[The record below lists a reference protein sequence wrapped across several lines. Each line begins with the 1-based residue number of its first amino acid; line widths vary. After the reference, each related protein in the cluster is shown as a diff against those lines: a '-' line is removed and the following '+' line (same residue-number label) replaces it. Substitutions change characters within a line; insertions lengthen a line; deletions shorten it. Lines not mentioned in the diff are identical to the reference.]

1 MNEGEQ
7 MFGAKKNLSTILLTA
22 WFVVSL
28 LAFLLIGWNFLQG
41 SVYESGREQG
51 HQTRAQIYTDII
63 NKAANDE
70 CNTVFVQ
77 FDRRV
82 DLINV
87 VCLQRLQQQLQQQS
101 VPHQARRKPGL
112 RQGVEMNVS

>member
-7 MFGAKKNLSTILLTA
+7 MFGGKKNLSTILLTA

-41 SVYESGREQG
+41 SVYESGLRTG
-51 HQTRAQIYTDII
+51 ASNASAQIYTDII

-77 FDRRV
+77 FDGRRV

-101 VPHQARRKPGL
+101 VPQASPTEN
-112 RQGVEMNVS
+112 QG

>member
-41 SVYESGREQG
+41 SIYESGLRTG
-51 HQTRAQIYTDII
+51 ASNASAQIYTDII

-77 FDRRV
+77 FDGRRV

-101 VPHQARRKPGL
+101 VPQASPTEN
-112 RQGVEMNVS
+112 QG

>member
-41 SVYESGREQG
+41 SVYESGLRTG
-51 HQTRAQIYTDII
+51 ASNASSQIYTDII

-77 FDRRV
+77 FDGRRV

-101 VPHQARRKPGL
+101 VPQTSPTEN
-112 RQGVEMNVS
+112 QG

>member
-22 WFVVSL
+22 WFFVSL

-41 SVYESGREQG
+41 SVYESGLRTG
-51 HQTRAQIYTDII
+51 ASNASAQIYTDII

-77 FDRRV
+77 FDGRRV

-101 VPHQARRKPGL
+101 VPQASPTEN
-112 RQGVEMNVS
+112 QG

>member
-1 MNEGEQ
+1 MIEGEQ
-7 MFGAKKNLSTILLTA
+7 MFGTKRNLTTILLTT

-28 LAFLLIGWNFLQG
+28 LAFVLIGWNYLQG
-41 SVYESGREQG
+41 TVYQSGLQSG
-51 HQTRAQIYTDII
+51 ASNASAQIYTDII

-77 FDRRV
+77 FDGRRV

-87 VCLQRLQQQLQQQS
+87 VCLQRPQQQIQQQQNA
-101 VPHQARRKPGL
+101 PQADPTEN
-112 RQGVEMNVS
+112 QG

>member
-1 MNEGEQ
+1 

-41 SVYESGREQG
+41 SVYESGLRTG
-51 HQTRAQIYTDII
+51 ASNASAQIYTDII

-77 FDRRV
+77 FDGRRV

-101 VPHQARRKPGL
+101 VPQASPTEN
-112 RQGVEMNVS
+112 QG

>member
-1 MNEGEQ
+1 M
-7 MFGAKKNLSTILLTA
+7 
-22 WFVVSL
+22 VYRVSSGI
-28 LAFLLIGWNFLQG
+28 FISGWNFQG
-41 SVYESGREQG
+41 SVYESGLRTG
-51 HQTRAQIYTDII
+51 ASNASAQIYTDII

-77 FDRRV
+77 FDGRRV

-101 VPHQARRKPGL
+101 VPQASPTEN
-112 RQGVEMNVS
+112 QG

>member
-41 SVYESGREQG
+41 SVYESGLRTGESNAS
-51 HQTRAQIYTDII
+51 AQIYTDII

-77 FDRRV
+77 FDGRRV

-101 VPHQARRKPGL
+101 VPQASPTEN
-112 RQGVEMNVS
+112 QG

>member
-1 MNEGEQ
+1 MNEAEQ

-41 SVYESGREQG
+41 SVYESGLRTG
-51 HQTRAQIYTDII
+51 ASNASAQIYTDII

-77 FDRRV
+77 FDGRRV

-101 VPHQARRKPGL
+101 VPQASPTEN
-112 RQGVEMNVS
+112 QG

>member
-41 SVYESGREQG
+41 SVYESGLRTG
-51 HQTRAQIYTDII
+51 ASNASSQIYTDII

-77 FDRRV
+77 FDGRRV

-101 VPHQARRKPGL
+101 APQASPTEN
-112 RQGVEMNVS
+112 QG

>member
-1 MNEGEQ
+1 MIEGEQ
-7 MFGAKKNLSTILLTA
+7 MFGTKRNLTTILLTT

-28 LAFLLIGWNFLQG
+28 LAFVLIGWNYLQG
-41 SVYESGREQG
+41 TVYQSGLQSG
-51 HQTRAQIYTDII
+51 ASNASAQIYTDII

-77 FDRRV
+77 FDGRRV

-87 VCLQRLQQQLQQQS
+87 VCLQRLQQQIQQQQNA
-101 VPHQARRKPGL
+101 PQADTTEN
-112 RQGVEMNVS
+112 QG

>member
-41 SVYESGREQG
+41 SVYESGLRTG
-51 HQTRAQIYTDII
+51 ASNASAQIYTDII

-77 FDRRV
+77 FDGRRV

-101 VPHQARRKPGL
+101 VPQASPTEN
-112 RQGVEMNVS
+112 QG

>member
-41 SVYESGREQG
+41 SVYESGLRTG
-51 HQTRAQIYTDII
+51 ASNASAQIYTDII

-77 FDRRV
+77 FDGRRV

-87 VCLQRLQQQLQQQS
+87 VCLQRLQQGTRLRSNVNRIKGWICIS
-101 VPHQARRKPGL
+101 V
-112 RQGVEMNVS
+112 

>member
-41 SVYESGREQG
+41 TVYESGLRTG
-51 HQTRAQIYTDII
+51 ASNASAQIYTDII

-77 FDRRV
+77 FDGRRV

-101 VPHQARRKPGL
+101 VPQASPTEN
-112 RQGVEMNVS
+112 QG

>member
-41 SVYESGREQG
+41 SVYESGLRTG
-51 HQTRAQIYTDII
+51 ASNASAQIYTDII

-77 FDRRV
+77 FDGRRV

-101 VPHQARRKPGL
+101 VPQSSPT
-112 RQGVEMNVS
+112 EN

>member
-1 MNEGEQ
+1 MNEGDQ

-41 SVYESGREQG
+41 SVYESGLRTG
-51 HQTRAQIYTDII
+51 ASNASAQIYTDII

-77 FDRRV
+77 FDGRRV

-101 VPHQARRKPGL
+101 VPQASPTEN
-112 RQGVEMNVS
+112 QG

>member
-41 SVYESGREQG
+41 SVYESGLRTG
-51 HQTRAQIYTDII
+51 ASNASAQIYTDII

-77 FDRRV
+77 FDGRRV

-101 VPHQARRKPGL
+101 VPKASPTEN
-112 RQGVEMNVS
+112 QG

>member
-7 MFGAKKNLSTILLTA
+7 MFGAKKNLSVILLTA

-28 LAFLLIGWNFLQG
+28 LALLLIGWNYLQG
-41 SVYESGREQG
+41 TVYQSGLQSG
-51 HQTRAQIYTDII
+51 ASNASAQIYNDII

-77 FDRRV
+77 FDGRRV

-87 VCLQRLQQQLQQQS
+87 VCLQRLQQQLQQQQS
-101 VPHQARRKPGL
+101 TPQTSPTEN
-112 RQGVEMNVS
+112 QG

>member
-28 LAFLLIGWNFLQG
+28 LAFLLIGWTFLQG
-41 SVYESGREQG
+41 SVYESGLRTG
-51 HQTRAQIYTDII
+51 ASNASAQIYTDII

-77 FDRRV
+77 FDGRRV

-101 VPHQARRKPGL
+101 VPQASPTEN
-112 RQGVEMNVS
+112 QG

>member
-41 SVYESGREQG
+41 SVYESGLRTG
-51 HQTRAQIYTDII
+51 ASNASAQIYTDII

-77 FDRRV
+77 FDGRRV

-101 VPHQARRKPGL
+101 VPQASL
-112 RQGVEMNVS
+112 TENQG

>member
-1 MNEGEQ
+1 MIEGEQ
-7 MFGAKKNLSTILLTA
+7 MFGTKRNLTTILLTT

-28 LAFLLIGWNFLQG
+28 LAFMLIGWNYLQG
-41 SVYESGREQG
+41 TVYQSGLQSG
-51 HQTRAQIYTDII
+51 ATNASAQIYTDII

-77 FDRRV
+77 FDGRRV

-87 VCLQRLQQQLQQQS
+87 VCLQRLQQQIQQQQNA
-101 VPHQARRKPGL
+101 PQANPTEN
-112 RQGVEMNVS
+112 QG

>member
-28 LAFLLIGWNFLQG
+28 LAFLLIGWNFLQA
-41 SVYESGREQG
+41 SVYESGLRSG
-51 HQTRAQIYTDII
+51 ASNASAQIYTDII

-77 FDRRV
+77 FDGRRV

-87 VCLQRLQQQLQQQS
+87 VCLQRLQQQLQQQNA
-101 VPHQARRKPGL
+101 PQTAPTEN
-112 RQGVEMNVS
+112 QG

>member
-7 MFGAKKNLSTILLTA
+7 MFGAKRNLSTILLTA

-41 SVYESGREQG
+41 SVYESGLRTG
-51 HQTRAQIYTDII
+51 ASNASAQIYTDII

-77 FDRRV
+77 FDGRRV

-101 VPHQARRKPGL
+101 VPQASPTEN
-112 RQGVEMNVS
+112 QG

>member
-1 MNEGEQ
+1 MIEGEQ
-7 MFGAKKNLSTILLTA
+7 MFGTKRNLTTILLTT

-28 LAFLLIGWNFLQG
+28 LAFVLIGWNYLQG
-41 SVYESGREQG
+41 TVYQSGLQSG
-51 HQTRAQIYTDII
+51 ASNASAQIYTDII

-77 FDRRV
+77 FDGRRV

-87 VCLQRLQQQLQQQS
+87 VCLQRLQQQIQQQQNA
-101 VPHQARRKPGL
+101 PQADPTEN
-112 RQGVEMNVS
+112 QG